1 MTTPTVPPRTDDHAE
16 RIKPKPELDR
26 LLELWV
32 ILATL
37 GILEGVKH

>member
-1 MTTPTVPPRTDDHAE
+1 MKPKPNDGRTEHAE
-16 RIKPKPELDR
+16 RIKPKPERDR

-37 GILEGVKH
+37 GILEGVK